1 MSNTCPIEFQ
11 YPFRNGRR
19 CCNEP
24 VYYDDTSCPIS
35 GSEFEECEEV
45 IIEMMG
51 RQLTQRINCR
61 LDWGEGYFQSYDG
74 IIPTPTPTSSFNPT
88 RIEPAYVPTPT
99 PTTDFFENL
108 DKDTLIVGLVTS
120 LGFLLL
126 LIILILL
133 FGGSQ
138 KIKQKIEQVKQ

>member
-1 MSNTCPIEFQ
+1 
-11 YPFRNGRR
+11 
-19 CCNEP
+19 
-24 VYYDDTSCPIS
+24 
-35 GSEFEECEEV
+35 
-45 IIEMMG
+45 MMG
-51 RQLTQRINCR
+51 RQLIQRINCR

-74 IIPTPTPTSSFNPT
+74 IIPTPTSIIETQAPTLTSSFNPT

-138 KIKQKIEQVKQ
+138 KIKQKIEQAKQ